1 MQQKVISNSFNVNV
15 VYDGENGKDGKGVVS
30 VNIYYLASASV
41 PPTPSGAPPQ
51 TGWADDGNSL
61 IIADNADKH
70 LYESSCST
78 YTDGSYSWTR
88 PVDDGLIRDMA
99 SAQEQF
105 ALSDSATAQPT
116 SGWATSVTPQKG
128 KWIWSRTVLTFKNG
142 STKVVGVQCV
152 GYCGEDGFNAV
163 RLDISNE
170 MDMISTTA
178 ALRIDTARTVET
190 TVRLFDGATEVDI
203 SSATVSTSGGPAS
216 SIATATQ
223 SASGKGRKLSWAFKA
238 GQTMAA
244 AYEITVSYTY
254 KSVAYTAVFT
264 VSASKG
270 EAVWQLKPSMSAI
283 PFQRNSDNTLTPASR
298 AIGLSLVKIDGG
310 STATYTSVQ
319 TGLTVR
325 YSTSSMPSSASAGT
339 GWSSGNIT
347 VANSAENLYIALFNA
362 SGVLLDRE
370 TVPVVKDGAEGKG
383 IKLTLNRNG
392 AYTDAQWDTW
402 CAIGHTESWSYSS
415 GDPSFTDCR
424 VGDIFVIAGS
434 SSDTGRNHVAQFRCT
449 AVSSSSITGVCIS
462 HIADGESIQGAAGHT
477 GRFYYFAGTYD
488 GTPRHYKIEATQ
500 APYVKVGG
508 EFYMLDLGGVEPGTI
523 PYAATEAPSDSS
535 TEWTK
540 MQSAFAYYIAQ
551 AFFGENAYLGSFII
565 NGDWMITK
573 YGLIF
578 DSTGVAHPIDDTHS
592 YGGYSTSN
600 AYTLFNPSYP
610 NSSQEDV
617 LNFCPAWAVDGMV
630 GRQYHNGVYDTNK
643 AGSVSID
650 SAGFAVKWGGEGFRV
665 GSEGLQRY
673 DSVRDAWLPMYNKRN
688 IIVDKNSGAYYMP
701 TDVDYLVNG
710 YYNPGQDIYRQIY
723 LPNSANMPDGA
734 VITVRGLSG
743 CYADVRRHPNSNDIL
758 TWGDS
763 PSVEYVEV
771 ESADR
776 VEFVLY
782 KGSGVTRPTWYINWF
797 DQQK

>member
-15 VYDGENGKDGKGVVS
+15 VYDGENGKDGKGVVN
-30 VNIYYLASASV
+30 VNIYYLASASQ

-105 ALSDSATAQPT
+105 ALSSSGTAQPT

-128 KWIWSRTVLTFKNG
+128 KWIWSRTVLTFKDG

-152 GYCGEDGFNAV
+152 GYCGEDGSNAI

-170 MDMISTTA
+170 MDMIPTTA

-203 SSATVSTSGGPAS
+203 SSATVSVSGGPAS
-216 SIATATQ
+216 TIATASQ
-223 SASGKGRKLSWAFKA
+223 SADGKGRKLSWAFKA

-270 EAVWQLKPSMSAI
+270 EAVWQLKPSLSAI
-283 PFQRNSDNTLTPASR
+283 PFQRNADNTLTPASR
-298 AIGLSLVKIDGG
+298 EVGLSLVKIDGG

-347 VANSAENLYIALFNA
+347 VANTADNLYIAMFNA
-362 SGVLLDRE
+362 AGTLLDRE
-370 TVPVVKDGAEGKG
+370 TIPVVKDGENGAEGKG

-392 AYTDAQWDTW
+392 LYTDAQWDSW
-402 CAIGHTESWSYSS
+402 CAIGHTESWSYHS
-415 GDPSFTDCR
+415 GDQSFTDCR
-424 VGDIFVIAGS
+424 VGDIFVVAGS

-449 AVSSSSITGVCIS
+449 TVSSSSITGVCIS
-462 HIADGESIQGAAGHT
+462 HIADGESIQGAPGHT
-477 GRFYYFAGTYD
+477 GRFYYFAGAYD
-488 GTPRHYKIEATQ
+488 GTPGHYRIEETQ
-500 APYVKVGG
+500 APYVKVGTK
-508 EFYMLDLGGVEPGTI
+508 FYMLDLGGVEPGTI

-535 TEWTK
+535 TEWTL

-565 NGDWMITK
+565 NGDWMISQCGILKYYTSSAQTLIVTSDNCNTK
-573 YGLIF
+573 VGSGVPYSYF
-578 DSTGVAHPIDDTHS
+578 KNSDPTGNDTPITDAES
-592 YGGYSTSN
+592 SWR
-600 AYTLFNPSYP
+600 FIPS
-610 NSSQEDV
+610 
-617 LNFCPAWAVDGMV
+617 FAVDGKTGKTYQNDAYVKGTINATSGVISGTVNV
-630 GRQYHNGVYDTNK
+630 GTTGNKMQIYADETLFGNQKTSGIRGLDTNGK
-643 AGSVSID
+643 VVLNL
-650 SAGFAVKWGGEGFRV
+650 GFAELNGATNPSLSLKGTQAFTQHEVQILIRPDQITFLPIVGNKPPITFGYALNSNKLVLSTRLEGWPTRDEV
-665 GSEGLQRY
+665 GVGQ
-673 DSVRDAWLPMYNKRN
+673 V
-688 IIVDKNSGAYYMP
+688 
-701 TDVDYLVNG
+701 YLG
-710 YYNPGQDIYRQIY
+710 DDEILR
-723 LPNSANMPDGA
+723 
-734 VITVRGLSG
+734 
-743 CYADVRRHPNSNDIL
+743 VRRS
-758 TWGDS
+758 
-763 PSVEYVEV
+763 
-771 ESADR
+771 
-776 VEFVLY
+776 
-782 KGSGVTRPTWYINWF
+782 
-797 DQQK
+797 

>member
-1 MQQKVISNSFNVNV
+1 MQQKVISNSFNVTV
-15 VYDGENGKDGKGVVS
+15 VRDGEDGKDGKGVVS

-116 SGWATSVTPQKG
+116 SGWAASVTPQKG

-152 GYCGEDGFNAV
+152 GYCGEDGSNAI

-170 MDMISTTA
+170 MDMIPTTA

-238 GQTMAA
+238 GQTMAE
-244 AYEITVSYTY
+244 AYEITISYTY

-298 AIGLSLVKIDGG
+298 AVGLSLVKIDGG

-319 TGLTVR
+319 TGLAVR

-370 TVPVVKDGAEGKG
+370 TVPVVKDGERGNDGNGIVSITNTFALSAQGTTASETTAPVITGNWSTAQPKPTAEHPYLWRKEV
-383 IKLTLNRNG
+383 TV
-392 AYTDAQWDTW
+392 YTDTSKNTTKYFLVA
-402 CAIGHTESWSYSS
+402 ARG
-415 GDPSFTDCR
+415 GD
-424 VGDIFVIAGS
+424 G
-434 SSDTGRNHVAQFRCT
+434 NH
-449 AVSSSSITGVCIS
+449 
-462 HIADGESIQGAAGHT
+462 GHT

-500 APYVKVGG
+500 APYVKVGS

-565 NGDWMITK
+565 NGDWMISQCGMLKYYTSSAQTLIVTSDNCNTK
-573 YGLIF
+573 VGSGVPYSYF
-578 DSTGVAHPIDDTHS
+578 KNSDPTGKDTPITGAES
-592 YGGYSTSN
+592 SWR
-600 AYTLFNPSYP
+600 FVPS
-610 NSSQEDV
+610 
-617 LNFCPAWAVDGMV
+617 FAVDGKTGKTYQNDAYVKGTINATSGVISGNVDV
-630 GRQYHNGVYDTNK
+630 GTTGNKMQIYADEYRTSGYYSGIKGISNNNNVFDLGFNTQNGYTNIFMGMLGTMPFAGHEMRCTVRPYEIVFQDHTGGTWAQIGYSYDTRSGK
-643 AGSVSID
+643 MSFRLFAMPSI
-650 SAGFAVKWGGEGFRV
+650 WPHEG
-665 GSEGLQRY
+665 
-673 DSVRDAWLPMYNKRN
+673 
-688 IIVDKNSGAYYMP
+688 VD
-701 TDVDYLVNG
+701 
-710 YYNPGQDIYRQIY
+710 DIDQ
-723 LPNSANMPDGA
+723 LPDG
-734 VITVRGLSG
+734 TVYIRSDACLG
-743 CYADVRRHPNSNDIL
+743 V
-758 TWGDS
+758 
-763 PSVEYVEV
+763 
-771 ESADR
+771 
-776 VEFVLY
+776 
-782 KGSGVTRPTWYINWF
+782 KGG
-797 DQQK
+797 